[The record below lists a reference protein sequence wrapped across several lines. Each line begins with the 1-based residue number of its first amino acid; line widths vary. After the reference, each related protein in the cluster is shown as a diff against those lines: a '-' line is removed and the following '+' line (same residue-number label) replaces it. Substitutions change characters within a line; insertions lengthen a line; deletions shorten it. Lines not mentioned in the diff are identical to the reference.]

1 MREGGGLLAYLGIKS
16 KVLPQPTF
24 DEKDKYKLSNRIL
37 TYQFIKS
44 YLDSNLN
51 PNDCLTAKQFG
62 DKTGYTIRSIIYF
75 YEIMY
80 NRPYILILSTCRV
93 NEYII
98 ENTQGSEAGKK
109 RVLCENPNAK
119 ASRSILLVYGYF
131 CSDVL

>member
-1 MREGGGLLAYLGIKS
+1 MRNKPRSDAIVPRLSRYEGGGLLAYLGIKS

-51 PNDCLTAKQFG
+51 PNDCLTVKQFG

-80 NRPYILILSTCRV
+80 NRLMKQVHT
-93 NEYII
+93 
-98 ENTQGSEAGKK
+98 
-109 RVLCENPNAK
+109 
-119 ASRSILLVYGYF
+119 F
-131 CSDVL
+131 